1 MEDAVMGKGKDR
13 SELDDT
19 KFLECEKQYIFYCL
33 IFAGGVFG
41 GYTFVPRGGVFS
53 NAQTANLVML
63 AVHLGQGDINGALYY
78 FFPFLAY
85 LGGIMLSELLAFSIK
100 PLHLMRWDTLLVG
113 IEAVVTIILGF
124 VPASAPDQIS
134 QISLNFLAAMQFN
147 TFRQA
152 EGVGMAT
159 TFITNHVRQMGS
171 HLVQFIHHGKHA
183 NFDRFRRHGFMLLSF
198 VAGAAVC
205 SFLCKAAGDYAI
217 WAASAMEIFVFFRLF
232 YADRTYEKELLYR
245 KPKGH

>member
-1 MEDAVMGKGKDR
+1 MAAT
-13 SELDDT
+13 SEREDT
-19 KFLECEKQYIFYCL
+19 KFLECEKQYIFYLL

-41 GYTFVPRGGVFS
+41 GYTFVQRVGIFC
-53 NAQTANLVML
+53 NTQTANLVLL
-63 AVHLGQGDINGALYY
+63 AIHLGQGDWNGALYY
-78 FFPFLAY
+78 FIPFLAY

-113 IEAVVTIILGF
+113 IESVVTIIVGF
-124 VPASAPDQIS
+124 IPQSAPDQIS
-134 QISLNFLAAMQFN
+134 QVSLNFLAAMQFN

-171 HLVQFIHHGKHA
+171 HLVQFFHHRKPE
-183 NFDRFRRHGFMLLSF
+183 NFNRFKRHSFMVVSF
-198 VAGAAVC
+198 VSGAAVC
-205 SFLCKAAGDYAI
+205 SFFCMIAGDYAI
-217 WAASAMEIFVFFRLF
+217 WCASGVEIFVFFRLL
-232 YADRTYEKELLYR
+232 YADRTYGSELLYR

>member
-1 MEDAVMGKGKDR
+1 MSDTSTRE
-13 SELDDT
+13 DT
-19 KFLECEKQYIFYCL
+19 KFLECEKQYIFYLL

-41 GYTFVPRGGVFS
+41 GYTFVQRGGIFC

-63 AVHLGQGDINGALYY
+63 AIHLGQGDWNGALYY
-78 FFPFLAY
+78 FIPFLAY

-113 IEAVVTIILGF
+113 IEAVVTILVGF
-124 VPASAPDQIS
+124 IPQSAPDQIS
-134 QISLNFLAAMQFN
+134 QVSLNFLAAMQFN

-171 HLVQFIHHGKHA
+171 HLVQYLHHRKPE
-183 NFDRFRRHGFMLLSF
+183 NFNRFRRHSTMVVFF

-205 SFLCKAAGDYAI
+205 SFCCKIIGDYAI
-217 WAASAMEIFVFFRLF
+217 WCASGVEIFVFFRLL
-232 YADRTYEKELLYR
+232 YADRTYESELLYR